1 MQKISKRKPKKDKR
15 RHFIMIQRL
24 IHQNGSL
31 NVHASLLY
39 SVKIQE
45 GKNGQLKEN
54 LDKSLIVI
62 KEPNSSLSVING
74 TWNQ

>member
-1 MQKISKRKPKKDKR
+1 
-15 RHFIMIQRL
+15 MIQRL

-39 SVKIQE
+39 SVKTQE

-74 TWNQ
+74 T